1 MGANASPY
9 SSART
14 VGHPEPIREPEQL
27 LIPEE
32 IHWGLVAGISWAQ
45 QRKGKIFPS
54 VVSDAGGPRSATSV
68 ILHSTSFQVTKQDE
82 RQPQ

>member
-14 VGHPEPIREPEQL
+14 AGHPEPIREPEQL

-32 IHWGLVAGISWAQ
+32 IHWGLMAGISWAQ
-45 QRKGKIFPS
+45 RRKDKIFPS

-68 ILHSTSFQVTKQDE
+68 ILHTVSFQVAKHDGW
-82 RQPQ
+82 QPQ